1 MQGVLDLPH
10 HLLPL
15 ATTVASALTR
25 VEEVFD
31 RQLASDLPPVA
42 DLVKHI
48 EHYRGKM
55 LRPSLVIA
63 VGLASHP
70 RITQTPP
77 GDYDQLI
84 TNHHHVMGAVL
95 EMVHMATLVHD
106 DVLDEADTR
115 RRGLTVNKLRGNE
128 AAVILGDYLFA
139 AAYHLC
145 STLPTNAA
153 ALAVGRASM
162 VTAAGELMQLHN
174 RDDFSIDE
182 PTYYEIVARKTA
194 ELIATGA
201 ELGVLASNPIP
212 DSNAADSSSAIRHAM
227 ARFGR
232 CLGIAFQIQDDL
244 LDLVG
249 SESVVGKSVHKDVE
263 KGKMT
268 LPVIHH
274 LANASPRQRG
284 QTLLLLEHA
293 SGDTRHAAQR
303 DLIAALESTNSITMS
318 RAAAAKF
325 VDHAKHEL
333 TAIKDSPAKELLRV
347 MADSVVGRAF

>member
-15 ATTVASALTR
+15 ATTVATALTR

-31 RQLASDLPPVA
+31 QQLASDLPPVT
-42 DLVKHI
+42 DLVKHV
-48 EHYRGKM
+48 ENYRGKM

-63 VGLASHP
+63 VGLATHP
-70 RITQTPP
+70 KISQTAPS
-77 GDYDQLI
+77 DYDQLL
-84 TNHHHVMGAVL
+84 THDHYVMGAVL

-162 VTAAGELMQLHN
+162 VTAAGELMQLHH
-174 RDDFSIDE
+174 RDDFSVDE

-201 ELGVLASNPIP
+201 ELGVLASNPGSQQATNP
-212 DSNAADSSSAIRHAM
+212 MRHAM

-249 SESVVGKSVHKDVE
+249 SENVVGKSVHKDVE

-274 LANASPRQRG
+274 LANASPHQRG

-293 SGDTRHAAQR
+293 SGDTRHTAQR
-303 DLIAALESTNSITMS
+303 DLVAALETTNSIAAS
-318 RAAAAKF
+318 RTSAAKF
-325 VDHAKHEL
+325 VDHAKQEL
-333 TAIKDSPAKELLRV
+333 ATIKDSPAKELLRV

>member
-15 ATTVASALTR
+15 ATTVAHALTR

-31 RQLASDLPPVA
+31 HQLASDLPPVT

-63 VGLASHP
+63 VGLAAHP
-70 RITQTPP
+70 RITQTAPA
-77 GDYDQLI
+77 DYDQLLK
-84 TNHHHVMGAVL
+84 HDHYVMGAVL

-115 RRGLTVNKLRGNE
+115 RRGRTVNKLRGNE

-162 VTAAGELMQLHN
+162 VTAAGELMQLHH
-174 RDDFSIDE
+174 RDDFSVDE

-201 ELGVLASNPIP
+201 ELGVLASYSG
-212 DSNAADSSSAIRHAM
+212 DASAKSNDAVRHAM

-249 SESVVGKSVHKDVE
+249 KENVVGKSVHKDVE

-274 LANASPRQRG
+274 LANASPHQRG
-284 QTLLLLEHA
+284 QTLMLLEHA
-293 SGDTRHAAQR
+293 SGDVRHVAQQE
-303 DLIAALESTNSITMS
+303 LVAALETTHSISAS
-318 RAAAAKF
+318 RASAAKF
-325 VDHAKHEL
+325 VDHAKQEL
-333 TAIKDSPAKELLRV
+333 TMIQDSPAKELLRV

>member
-15 ATTVASALTR
+15 ATTVAGALSR

-31 RQLASDLPPVA
+31 QQLASDLPPVA

-63 VGLASHP
+63 VGLAAHP
-70 RITQTPP
+70 RIAQTAPS
-77 GDYDQLI
+77 DYEQLL
-84 TNHHHVMGAVL
+84 THDHYVMGAVL

-162 VTAAGELMQLHN
+162 VTAAGELMQLHH
-174 RDDFSIDE
+174 RDDFSVDE

-201 ELGVLASNPIP
+201 ELGVLASNPG
-212 DSNAADSSSAIRHAM
+212 DGAAKSNEAVRHAM

-249 SESVVGKSVHKDVE
+249 KENVVGKSVHKDVE

-274 LANASPRQRG
+274 LANASPHQRG
-284 QTLLLLEHA
+284 QTLTLLEHA
-293 SGDTRHAAQR
+293 SGDTRHAAQQE
-303 DLIAALESTNSITMS
+303 LISALESTGSIAAS
-318 RAAAAKF
+318 RASAAKF

-333 TAIKDSPAKELLRV
+333 GTIKDSPAKELLRV
-347 MADSVVGRAF
+347 MADSVVGRAY